1 MGFITRL
8 KKRQNSFSIRK
19 RLGGTE
25 KIKMKPAFLL
35 ESAEK
40 YGSLD
45 AELLVSEQ
53 TIKQSVKKIASKISD
68 SLKDEQPIFVILMN
82 GGLGLYGL
90 LNQYVNIYY
99 EVNYIHPSRY
109 DASINGSELRWLKK
123 PDNSFSNRTLLLI
136 DDVFDKGVTLR
147 EAVKE
152 CKKSGA
158 TKVFT
163 AVLVEKQVT
172 DREKT
177 IDVDFTALNLP
188 DKFLIGAGMDYQ
200 GMFRNLKDIYALK
213 LD

>member
-1 MGFITRL
+1 
-8 KKRQNSFSIRK
+8 
-19 RLGGTE
+19 
-25 KIKMKPAFLL
+25 MKPSFLL

-53 TIKQSVKKIASKISD
+53 TIKQSVKKIATEISD

-177 IDVDFTALNLP
+177 IDVDFTALKLP